1 MVMVG
6 LHRALMSRVFNIHTW
21 VNRLRKIY
29 PVNSIALELVKFDTQ
44 LLENPEI
51 TGIEYQQGTLHGYEV
66 REYLLEKHKR
76 KCAYCGKGDVKFEVE
91 HIIPKALGGT
101 SRVGNLTLACH
112 TCNTKKGSTH
122 PHHIEDEAFRKKVES
137 VAKNAKQSLKD
148 KASVNTI
155 RWKIDETLK
164 ATGLPITYGSGGK
177 TKFHRT
183 KSELPKISL
192 SSTLRVLP
200 DEIKQPQDLSVL
212 YIKAKGYGQRDLF
225 SFSAGE
231 NRNKTRLVG
240 KQNAKQKKHGF
251 NYGNRKRS
259 GGDGFRK
266 FDHVKMVKKDGS
278 RYVGTINCFDH
289 TPNAGAPRKMR
300 VETLKPEKKD
310 PRVGGNTKEIKRLQQ
325 RDGYHY
331 TLKGEEE

>member
-1 MVMVG
+1 MRRVSDREG
-6 LHRALMSRVFNIHTW
+6 LKGYGDGDGWVAPSLMSRVFNIHTW

-101 SRVGNLTLACH
+101 NRIGNLTLACH
-112 TCNTKKGSTH
+112 SCNSKKGSTP
-122 PHHIEDEAFRKKVES
+122 PHQIEDKAFRKKVES

-183 KSELPKISL
+183 KSELPQTHYLDAACIA
-192 SSTLRVLP
+192 
-200 DEIKQPQDLSVL
+200 DEIEATSRFVGALHQSEGLWSTGSVFFFRRGKPKQDT
-212 YIKAKGYGQRDLF
+212 ACG
-225 SFSAGE
+225 
-231 NRNKTRLVG
+231 
-240 KQNAKQKKHGF
+240 
-251 NYGNRKRS
+251 
-259 GGDGFRK
+259 
-266 FDHVKMVKKDGS
+266 
-278 RYVGTINCFDH
+278 
-289 TPNAGAPRKMR
+289 
-300 VETLKPEKKD
+300 
-310 PRVGGNTKEIKRLQQ
+310 
-325 RDGYHY
+325 
-331 TLKGEEE
+331 